1 MDKNMK
7 KERERKLGFPIVE
20 RASSVIVSESR
31 GTPGSAS
38 PSAKERGKRSLW
50 VELGNRQEGSG
61 VNSRVQAEDTL
72 LKELQEGEQ
81 GPRKGWSPH
90 HWGHASRGWGLP
102 CQGFCGRETAPV
114 QPPTHQSFS
123 VWVPCRVP
131 RGIKICICVLSRSGP
146 SSPLRHCWATRC
158 KLQNETA
165 DRRPVSGEDC
175 SGLPGSQ
182 TLCPSSHTHDNQQS
196 LMMDAVGGG
205 CCLLFPV
212 TLLSGRPAGCPFLSL
227 PPD

>member
-1 MDKNMK
+1 MK

-81 GPRKGWSPH
+81 GPRKG
-90 HWGHASRGWGLP
+90 
-102 CQGFCGRETAPV
+102 
-114 QPPTHQSFS
+114 
-123 VWVPCRVP
+123 
-131 RGIKICICVLSRSGP
+131 
-146 SSPLRHCWATRC
+146 
-158 KLQNETA
+158 
-165 DRRPVSGEDC
+165 
-175 SGLPGSQ
+175 
-182 TLCPSSHTHDNQQS
+182 
-196 LMMDAVGGG
+196 
-205 CCLLFPV
+205 
-212 TLLSGRPAGCPFLSL
+212 
-227 PPD
+227 